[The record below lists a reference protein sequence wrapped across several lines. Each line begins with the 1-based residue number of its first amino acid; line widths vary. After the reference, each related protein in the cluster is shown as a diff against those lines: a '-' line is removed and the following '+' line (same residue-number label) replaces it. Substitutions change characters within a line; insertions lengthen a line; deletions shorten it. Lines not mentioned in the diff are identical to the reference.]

1 MEAVKIIQA
10 IGEYIVFPIC
20 LVVAFWVLFSAM

>member
-10 IGEYIVFPIC
+10 IGEYIVFPIF
-20 LVVAFWVLFSAM
+20 LVVALWVLFARK